1 VTAPSQPPPQAGR
14 SLLSDAWR
22 RLKRNR
28 LALAGLVFIGLVA
41 AGGYG
46 APLWARWITHFEPE
60 HDAAEFLKYQPPG
73 TRARV
78 SVFPTYD
85 GDPAAFDV
93 IDLDGDGYITC
104 HRVPTPNVLPVGF
117 KQLEELSPTLYRAA
131 LARWDALDARLGVK
145 RVLSLVVGRLECPEL
160 EVGVRVTAFLEN
172 LVTTYDK
179 ARGAAAPVPGV
190 AARDGYVTW
199 AEFPHDDAALA
210 PHLRGYGLSGPAAF
224 RALDADRDHILT
236 LAELTERSR
245 YFAYQT
251 LGAEGLSFERFVVGH
266 DTDRDLRISRAEF
279 PGAPELHTMAFGS
292 DSAGRDVLTRL
303 LYGAR
308 LSISVG
314 LLATLVSLLIGVTW
328 GAVAGYVGGRTDE
341 IMMRIVDMLYGL
353 PFMFLVILLMVMFG
367 HSVIVLFIALGAV
380 QWLSMARV
388 VRGQVMSLKH
398 QEFVEAA
405 RAIGAS
411 NTAIV
416 FRHLVRNVVGPVVV
430 YSTLLVPAVI
440 MEEAFLSFL
449 GLLGD
454 EISWGKMI
462 SEALET
468 WQNNPGSYP
477 WLIVAPGAALALT
490 LFAMNFLG
498 DGARDAI
505 DVKQ

>member
-1 VTAPSQPPPQAGR
+1 MTAPSQPERSR
-14 SLLSDAWR
+14 SLLADAWR

-28 LALAGLVFIGLVA
+28 LAVAGLVFIGLVA
-41 AGGYG
+41 VAGYG
-46 APLWARWITHFEPE
+46 APIWARLVTHFDPD
-60 HDAAEFLKYQPPG
+60 HDAPEYLKYQAPG
-73 TRARV
+73 VRAPAK
-78 SVFPTYD
+78 VFPTYD
-85 GDPAAFDV
+85 GDDAAFDV
-93 IDLDGDGYITC
+93 IDLDGDGFLTC
-104 HRVPTPNVLPVGF
+104 RRVPTPNVLPVGF
-117 KQLEELSPTLYRAA
+117 KQLEDLSPVLYREA
-131 LARWDALDARLGVK
+131 LARWEALDQRLGVK
-145 RVLSLVVGRLECPEL
+145 RLVSIAVGRLECPEL
-160 EVGVRVTAFLEN
+160 EIGATIAAFLEN
-172 LVTTYDK
+172 LVTSYDK
-179 ARGAAAPVPGV
+179 ARGTDTPVPGV
-190 AARDGYVTW
+190 VARDGYVTW
-199 AEFPHDDAALA
+199 AEFPHDDGAL
-210 PHLRGYGLSGPAAF
+210 PEELRGYGLAGPDAF
-224 RALDADRDHILT
+224 RALDLDGDNVLT
-236 LAELTERSR
+236 LPELTERAR
-245 YFAYQT
+245 YFAYQS
-251 LGAEGLSFERFVVGH
+251 LGPDGLSFERFVVDH
-266 DTDRDLRISRAEF
+266 DRDRDLRIARGEF

-292 DSAGRDVLTRL
+292 DAAGRDVLTRL

-328 GAVAGYVGGRTDE
+328 GAIAGYAGGRTDE
-341 IMMRIVDMLYGL
+341 IMMRIVDTLYGL

-367 HSVIVLFIALGAV
+367 KNVVVLFIALGAV

-411 NTAIV
+411 NRAII

-462 SEALET
+462 SEALEI
-468 WQNNPGSYP
+468 WQNNPGAYP
-477 WLIVAPGAALALT
+477 WLIIFPGAALALT
-490 LFAMNFLG
+490 LFAMNFFG
-498 DGARDAI
+498 DGTRDAI

>member
-1 VTAPSQPPPQAGR
+1 VTAPTQPEQGR

-28 LALAGLVFIGLVA
+28 LAVAGLIFIAFVA
-41 AGGYG
+41 TAGYG
-46 APLWARWITHFEPE
+46 APLWSALVTHFDPE
-60 HDAAEFLKYQPPG
+60 HDAPEYLKYQPPG
-73 TRARV
+73 TRALSMV
-78 SVFPTYD
+78 YPTYD
-85 GDPAAFDV
+85 GDAAAFDV
-93 IDLDGDGYITC
+93 VDLDGDGFLTC
-104 HRVPTPNVLPVGF
+104 RRVPTPNVLPVGF
-117 KQLEELSPTLYRAA
+117 KQLEELSPTLYREAV
-131 LARWDALDARLGVK
+131 ARWEQLDERLGVK
-145 RVLSLVVGRLECPEL
+145 DITGLVVGRLECPEL
-160 EVGVRVTAFLEN
+160 EIAAEVATWLEN
-172 LVTTYDK
+172 LVTSYDR
-179 ARGAAAPVPGV
+179 ASGNDAPSPDVI
-190 AARDGYVTW
+190 ARDGFVTW
-199 AEFPHDDAALA
+199 AEYPHTDADV
-210 PHLRGYGLSGPAAF
+210 PEKLRGYGLAGPDAF
-224 RALDADRDHILT
+224 RLLDLDGDHVLT
-236 LAELTERSR
+236 LVELTERAR
-245 YFAYQT
+245 YFSYRS
-251 LGAEGLSFERFVVGH
+251 LGSDGLSFERFVTEH
-266 DTDRDLRISRAEF
+266 DRDRDLRIARGEY
-279 PGAPELHTMAFGS
+279 PGAPELHAMAFGS
-292 DSAGRDVLTRL
+292 DSSGRDVLTRL

-328 GAVAGYVGGRTDE
+328 GATAGYVGGRTDE
-341 IMMRIVDMLYGL
+341 IMMRIVDTLYGL

-367 HSVIVLFIALGAV
+367 RNVIVLFVALGAV

-411 NTAIV
+411 NRAII

-462 SEALET
+462 SEALQV

-477 WLIVAPGAALALT
+477 WLIVFPGAALALT

-498 DGARDAI
+498 DGTRDAI